1 VIYQSKISGW
11 KRLLCR
17 FCCPNWHDE
26 RPKVNEPGPWVAVAI
41 IQTHRGEFER
51 CVRFVD
57 NDLLN
62 AYEVARWLA
71 LDLADRTHSE
81 LGVRWAVRRP
91 EQGNDSSASTDV
103 KGKANE

>member
-1 VIYQSKISGW
+1 M
-11 KRLLCR
+11 
-17 FCCPNWHDE
+17 
-26 RPKVNEPGPWVAVAI
+26 NEPGPWLAVAV
-41 IQTHRGEFER
+41 IQTRRGEFER

-91 EQGNDSSASTDV
+91 EQGNAHSVTHSSATTTSSPISHTDT
-103 KGKANE
+103 KR

>member
-1 VIYQSKISGW
+1 MIYQSRISTW

-17 FCCPNWHDE
+17 LRCPEWNEE
-26 RPKVNEPGPWVAVAI
+26 RPKVNEPGPWLAVAI

-51 CVRFVD
+51 CVRYVD

-91 EQGNDSSASTDV
+91 WAGEQTIN
-103 KGKANE
+103 KQ